1 MSLGQE
7 PLVTV
12 LTPVYNLGDFL
23 AQCIGPVTES
33 ARDLSKVPETTNF
46 QLGPCWRERM
56 FRTNWSGI
64 LLAEDDESHGHCL
77 HV

>member
-12 LTPVYNLGDFL
+12 LTPAYNGEDFL
-23 AQCIGPVTES
+23 ASVLRPFLNP
-33 ARDLSKVPETTNF
+33 RDLSKLLRRLTPI
-46 QLGPCWRERM
+46 GPCWRERI